1 MSKLLTLAMQE
12 LGVKEISGPEDNPT
26 IVNYAK
32 ESGFD
37 WVNDDETPWCSI
49 FVNWCAK
56 KADLKGTNKANAR
69 SWLTVGTAVD
79 YPEPGDVVVYWRGSV
94 DSWQGH
100 VGFFM
105 GYDKSGD
112 RIYTLGGNQGNQV
125 SITAYPAN
133 KLLGFRRLGAT
144 NTYTLPQPVLKEG
157 DTGKQVMLLQ
167 DSLRLVGF
175 NPGTSDGVFGAK
187 TTLALK
193 QMQAATALKMDGV
206 FGAKTLS
213 ALQDLLAT

>member
-56 KADLKGTNKANAR
+56 KANLKGTNKANAR
-69 SWLTVGTAVD
+69 SWLTIGSAVD
-79 YPEPGDVVVYWRGSV
+79 FPELGDVVVYWRGSV

-100 VGFFM
+100 VGFFI
-105 GYDKSGD
+105 GYDQSGD

-125 SITAYPAN
+125 SITAYPAS

-144 NTYTLPQPVLKEG
+144 STYTLPQPVLKEG

-167 DSLRLVGF
+167 DSLKLVGF

-193 QMQAATALKMDGV
+193 PL
-206 FGAKTLS
+206 
-213 ALQDLLAT
+213 LQ